1 MKRKYVVTAAL
12 AALVLVPLTV
22 VHVVLRS
29 SLPTLDGD
37 VHHLGVVSPVTV
49 DRDAR
54 GVPTIE
60 AANRVDLAYGT
71 GFVHGQDRFFEMDLS
86 RRLAAGELSEV
97 FGKVAVQQDERA
109 RLFRFRQVAR
119 AALQQA
125 TPEQRAVLEAYAR
138 GVNAG
143 LAGLRSRPW
152 EYWVLGS
159 PPVEWRPEDT
169 YLVSHAMWWDL
180 QYSGIDR
187 EILRMQIN
195 ERLHGDECEGGW
207 KCALQ
212 FMYPQR
218 TAWDA
223 PNAAVGVVNSSAAAV
238 GGAALGVAVAGADAG
253 RSADDGGRAG
263 DGSQAAGD
271 GRGVPNAVSGYGAVD
286 LPPPEVFDVRGA
298 ASAARAAG
306 APEASLAPPSPDVG
320 IGSNNWAVSGRFTTT
335 GAALVANDMHLRAR
349 VPIIWYRARLRV
361 RASETQPALDL
372 NGVTLPGTP
381 ILVAGSNGHIAWGF
395 TNSYGDWV
403 DVKKGDCSAANT
415 EHPEEIRVH
424 GGASVRFAVKSGPD
438 GVLYRAEPDN
448 KTCWFVS
455 WLAQQP
461 AATNVN
467 LMGLERV
474 SSVSEALTVAP
485 TLGIPHQNFV
495 VGDRGGHIAWT
506 IAGRI
511 PMDSGSSRSSGT
523 PAWAAPELQP
533 RIVDPE
539 IGRIWTANS
548 RATDDAGQLAAIGGV
563 DASVGADYDLAAR
576 TRQIRDDLLALPG
589 PAAPQDMLRI
599 QLDDRALFLT
609 RWQHYI
615 TALLDADAVANHPER
630 AQFKRLVTDWNA
642 RASVDSVGYRLVRAF
657 HERLERSVWTMMLDG
672 LALKPTEESWAPSRF
687 ESALWVLVN
696 ERPMHML
703 AANYTD
709 WRQFLLAEVD
719 ATIADLHQSCPRL
732 ETCAWGAHNP
742 VHIQHSLSKALP
754 FLSGLLDMPKLE
766 LPGDHDMPRVQ
777 DGPVGAS
784 ERFAVSPGHE
794 DQGYIH
800 IPGGQSGH
808 PLSPYYRAGFMDWA
822 QGIPSPFLPGAS
834 QHRLTLQS
842 E

>member
-22 VHVVLRS
+22 VHVVLRA
-29 SLPTLDGD
+29 SLPILDGD
-37 VHHLGVVSPVTV
+37 VHHLGVVAPVCV

-119 AALQQA
+119 AALQQG

-143 LAGLRSRPW
+143 LASLRSRPW
-152 EYWVLGS
+152 EYWLLGS
-159 PPVEWRPEDT
+159 APVEWRPEDT

-187 EILRMQIN
+187 EILRLQIN

-212 FMYPQR
+212 FMYPAR

-223 PNAAVGVVNSSAAAV
+223 PNAPVGVVNP
-238 GGAALGVAVAGADAG
+238 GVVA
-253 RSADDGGRAG
+253 
-263 DGSQAAGD
+263 
-271 GRGVPNAVSGYGAVD
+271 GYGAVA

-298 ASAARAAG
+298 SVL
-306 APEASLAPPSPDVG
+306 PSASLAPLSPDLG

-335 GAALVANDMHLRAR
+335 GAALIANDMHLRAR

-361 RASETQPALDL
+361 KASETQPALDL

-403 DVKKGDCSAANT
+403 DVKKADCSAANT
-415 EHPEEIRVH
+415 QQQEEIRVH
-424 GGASVRFAVKSGPD
+424 GAASVRFAVESGPD
-438 GVLYRAEPDN
+438 GVLYRADPDN

-455 WLAQQP
+455 WLAQRA
-461 AATNVN
+461 AATNLN
-467 LMGLERV
+467 LMSLERV
-474 SSVSEALTVAP
+474 ATVSEALAVAP
-485 TLGIPHQNFV
+485 ALGIPHQNFV
-495 VGDRGGHIAWT
+495 VGDTEGHIAWA

-511 PMDSGSSRSSGT
+511 PRDTGATRSTGA
-523 PAWAAPELQP
+523 PAWAAPDLQP

-539 IGRIWTANS
+539 TGRIWTANS
-548 RATDDAGQLAAIGGV
+548 RATDDADQLAAIGGI

-589 PAAPQDMLRI
+589 PAAPQDMLHI

-609 RWQHYI
+609 RWQGYI
-615 TALLDADAVANHPER
+615 TSLLDADAIANHPER
-630 AQFKRLVTDWNA
+630 ARFKKLVADWNA

-672 LALKPTEESWAPSRF
+672 LALKPTAESWAPSRF
-687 ESALWVLVN
+687 ESALWLLVN

-703 AANYTD
+703 TANYTD

-719 ATIADLHQSCPRL
+719 ATIADLHPSCPRL
-732 ETCAWGAHNP
+732 DSCTWGAHNP
-742 VHIQHSLSKALP
+742 VHIQHPLSNALP
-754 FLSGLLDMPKLE
+754 FLSALLDMPKLE

-822 QGIPSPFLPGAS
+822 QGTPIPFLPGAS
-834 QHRLTLQS
+834 QHRLTLKS